1 LIHFRVFLLYL
12 VFAGVV
18 WLFSLGRNG
27 RRLIAAGLLSLL
39 LIIPRVWQ
47 LLAATNPARAVSS
60 SLPGYN
66 DFPTGYITTGW
77 ERPFLYLGGAALFL
91 AVVGAAR
98 RRQWAYGPLFVVVW
112 AAVTAVLLSGSRLG
126 LPETSLINVNS
137 AYIVLFVPL
146 ALLLGMVGDA
156 LWRWLM
162 GRHWVIGAAVSL
174 VVGTGVAAA
183 AVFGLNQQIK
193 ILNAETILALP
204 PDQAGL
210 DWLAENTPSDAKVAV
225 NAFLW
230 LGSTWAGQDG
240 GAWIVPLTGLE
251 STTPP
256 ADYIYDPALAVAV
269 ETFNNSARNWGSW
282 ADPQV
287 AAILREEGVTHVFV
301 GARGGFM
308 DPAELAQN
316 PEMEMVYGRDGV
328 FVFELREGG

>member
-1 LIHFRVFLLYL
+1 
-12 VFAGVV
+12 
-18 WLFSLGRNG
+18 
-27 RRLIAAGLLSLL
+27 
-39 LIIPRVWQ
+39 
-47 LLAATNPARAVSS
+47 
-60 SLPGYN
+60 
-66 DFPTGYITTGW
+66 
-77 ERPFLYLGGAALFL
+77 LYLGGAALFQ

-98 RRQWAYGPLFVVVW
+98 RKQWAYGPLFLVVW
-112 AAVTAVLLSGSRLG
+112 AGMTAVLLSGSRLG

-174 VVGTGVAAA
+174 VVGTGMAAA

-240 GAWIVPLTGLE
+240 GAWIVPLTGRA

-256 ADYIYDPALAVAV
+256 ADYIYDPTLAVAV
-269 ETFNNSARNWGSW
+269 ETFNNRVKSWGNW

-301 GARGGFM
+301 GARGGFI

-316 PEMEMVYGRDGV
+316 PEMEIVYGRDGV
-328 FVFELREGG
+328 FVFALRGSG